1 METSVLVT
9 GGLGFVGTAIVA
21 ALHAQHPEWKL
32 SVVDLQQPIEPES
45 HILYRTCD
53 ITDRAAVEE
62 LVANVR
68 PTAIIHTA
76 GIVPELKERYSQDA
90 RRRVFEVNVHGT
102 HNIVVAAR
110 NNAVKALVWTG
121 SSTAVTDDFSKH
133 YPNAAA
139 EALVLAASGQ
149 MATCA
154 LRPSVVFGPGDRQ
167 LIPSLHACIAK
178 RETPFIIGNGLNLW
192 DITYISNL
200 ADAHVLALENLLST
214 KTAAGQAV
222 FISNEQPL
230 PFRDFCL
237 AVWKEF
243 GHDPPFQVK
252 IPQRFATF
260 AGLLA
265 EWATYV
271 TGSPS
276 TLSRGSVQDACQ

>member
-1 METSVLVT
+1 LDGMETSVLVT

-32 SVVDLQQPIEPES
+32 SVVDLQQPTEPES

-133 YPNAAA
+133 YPNVD
-139 EALVLAASGQ
+139 ESCPTSSHSLIYGESKASPPGPNRPYPMLTWQ
-149 MATCA
+149 KGCRRGPRPRCIGTDGN
-154 LRPSVVFGPGDRQ
+154 LRS
-167 LIPSLHACIAK
+167 
-178 RETPFIIGNGLNLW
+178 
-192 DITYISNL
+192 
-200 ADAHVLALENLLST
+200 ST
-214 KTAAGQAV
+214 
-222 FISNEQPL
+222 
-230 PFRDFCL
+230 FCS
-237 AVWKEF
+237 
-243 GHDPPFQVK
+243 
-252 IPQRFATF
+252 IR
-260 AGLLA
+260 
-265 EWATYV
+265 
-271 TGSPS
+271 
-276 TLSRGSVQDACQ
+276 SR